1 MNGNQV
7 AVKIATTLI
16 ARETAKKFLLK
27 WRFDNR
33 KQYQK
38 AAISIYMHFKTRSG
52 RVYLQRSQA
61 EGQREPSL

>member
-38 AAISIYMHFKTRSG
+38 AAISIYAFQNSQWACILATFSG
-52 RVYLQRSQA
+52 
-61 EGQREPSL
+61 